1 MTGALV
7 AIVGPSGAGKD
18 TLIAHARATL
28 SARAEF
34 HFARRL
40 VTRAANAFEDH
51 DTIDAAAFDAAA
63 ASGAYAL
70 CWRAHGLGYALG
82 GDVAEAIRAGRVVIC
97 NLSRGAL
104 PEARSRFQRMSVVEI
119 TAPPEVLAA
128 RLAARGRETPQSIA
142 ERLQRERAFAGR
154 LRADCVIVNDRPVA
168 ETGAALIAHLEGV
181 AKQAALSAAA
191 SP

>member
-18 TLIAHARATL
+18 TLIAHARAAL

-51 DTIDAAAFDAAA
+51 DTIDVAAFDAAA

-82 GDVAEAIRAGRVVIC
+82 GDVSEAIRAGRVVIC

-104 PEARSRFQRMSVVEI
+104 PEPRSRFQRMSVVEI
-119 TAPPEVLAA
+119 TAPSEVLAA

-142 ERLQRERAFAGR
+142 ERLRRESVFSG
-154 LRADCVIVNDRPVA
+154 LRADCVIVNDRRVA
-168 ETGAALIAHLEGV
+168 ETGAALVAHLESV
-181 AKQAALSAAA
+181 AREAALSAAA

>member
-18 TLIAHARATL
+18 TLIAHARAAL

-51 DTIDAAAFDAAA
+51 DTIDTAAFDAAA

-70 CWRAHGLGYALG
+70 SWRAHGLGYALG
-82 GDVAEAIRAGRVVIC
+82 GDVSDAIRAGRVVIC

-119 TAPPEVLAA
+119 TAPPASPRAAA
-128 RLAARGRETPQSIA
+128 RRRNRSPSGSSASAPLP
-142 ERLQRERAFAGR
+142 
-154 LRADCVIVNDRPVA
+154 
-168 ETGAALIAHLEGV
+168 GASGPTA
-181 AKQAALSAAA
+181 
-191 SP
+191 